1 MENIYP
7 WFHLQS
13 AQSLAPIAVLLLHQS
28 SNYVGLNQ
36 PYNYFYVVQD
46 DTAGNAFH
54 EKVQSLDGESVTGS
68 YQVRLPDGRL
78 QKVTYTANPNQGYIA
93 QNSNSILSSLLTIL
107 FPFRLMP
114 KDISGGDIFD
124 YKKKQCRFA
133 KSPTQSQQNLQLKC
147 P

>member
-1 MENIYP
+1 M
-7 WFHLQS
+7 
-13 AQSLAPIAVLLLHQS
+13 
-28 SNYVGLNQ
+28 
-36 PYNYFYVVQD
+36 QD

-114 KDISGGDIFD
+114 KDISGGDIID
-124 YKKKQCRFA
+124 YKTNNA
-133 KSPTQSQQNLQLKC
+133 DLLNLQLKVNQTSNWNA
-147 P
+147 PRH

>member
-114 KDISGGDIFD
+114 KDISSGDIFD
-124 YKKKQCRFA
+124 YKTNNA
-133 KSPTQSQQNLQLKC
+133 DLLNLQLKVNQTSN
-147 P
+147 